1 VTQGAAAAG
10 RIGAPIA
17 AQMISLMA
25 AGWIITLAVTV
36 FIVLLLPQPQQS
48 SYPLAEIVEALNGGD
63 LVSHGG
69 RPLIRVQQAA
79 PPPAGQRHLTN
90 GIYRMALAAALH
102 RPLEQV
108 RLERYRVSDPFRRVL
123 LRTLQANPPRP
134 VSPAGTFLPPVY
146 GPPVVEPPPPV
157 EPAHPETGARPG
169 SSVAKAPA
177 APARPRAAGAPQPV
191 ALDSLP
197 PMVDDFDVGVQ
208 DPSGAW
214 TVVKPAPPTFPDAW
228 QQRIILWFVTC
239 FALLTPIGYLFAR
252 RLAAPIGQF
261 AQAAERLGRDP
272 KAQAVEIS
280 GPAELGRA
288 AAAFNEMQARL
299 ARYVEHQTTMVAAI
313 AHDLRTPLAR
323 VRFKIDALAPQAREA
338 IGRDLSQMEQMI
350 SAVLAFVRDASEE
363 CPREPLDLASAVQCV
378 VDNAALL
385 GAEVKV
391 VSAAPLVVHADALGL
406 DGLFTNLV
414 DNAIKYGRRAR
425 VRIYRDG
432 DSAVVDVSDSG
443 PGLPEVELERVFEP
457 FYRAEPSRNPQTGGM
472 GLGLSAARGIAR
484 AHGGDIVLIN
494 GRDGLIARVRLP
506 LPGSVASAA

>member
-1 VTQGAAAAG
+1 MTPAAAGGG

-36 FIVLLLPQPQQS
+36 AIVLLLPKPPQP
-48 SYPLAEIVEALNGGD
+48 SYPMSEVVEALTGGK

-69 RPLIRVQQAA
+69 QALVRTRQTE
-79 PPPAGQRHLTN
+79 PPAIGQNHLTN
-90 GIYRMALAAALH
+90 GIYVTALAAALH
-102 RPLEQV
+102 RPLNQV
-108 RLERYRVSDPFRRVL
+108 RLERYPVSDPVRRIL
-123 LRTLQANPPRP
+123 LQTLQSSPPRP
-134 VSPAGTFLPPVY
+134 PGVFLPPMY
-146 GPPVVEPPPPV
+146 GPPILKPPPP
-157 EPAHPETGARPG
+157 ARPAQTRAG
-169 SSVAKAPA
+169 VPDAPVPPVSVVS
-177 APARPRAAGAPQPV
+177 PRAAGSPPTIAV
-191 ALDSLP
+191 ESLP
-197 PMVDDFDVGVQ
+197 HLVDDFQAGVRGP
-208 DPSGAW
+208 DGAW
-214 TVVKPAPPTFPDAW
+214 TVVRPQRSGFPDVW
-228 QQRIILWFVTC
+228 QQRIILWFVAC

-272 KAQAVEIS
+272 NVQAVEIS

-299 ARYVEHQTTMVAAI
+299 ASYVEHRTAMVGAI

-323 VRFKIDALAPQAREA
+323 IRFKIDSLSPQVREA

-350 SAVLAFVRDASEE
+350 SAVLAFVRDASETR
-363 CPREPLDLASAVQCV
+363 PREPLDLASAVQCV
-378 VDNAALL
+378 VDNAALV
-385 GAEVKV
+385 GSDAKM

-425 VRIYRDG
+425 LRVYRDG
-432 DSAVVDVSDSG
+432 GLAVVDVCDNG
-443 PGLPEVELERVFEP
+443 PGLPEQELERVFEP
-457 FYRAEPSRNPQTGGM
+457 FYRTEPSRNPQTGGM
-472 GLGLSAARGIAR
+472 GIGLSSARAIAR

-494 GRDGLIARVRLP
+494 GRDGLIAQVRLP
-506 LPGSVASAA
+506 LPMSVASAA